1 MDTNADQEADC
12 VFVLLGWQSARFSW
26 HSARTFLRTSCGFV
40 LLGHCRPFLCRRCE
54 CANRSGPKQRHEI
67 EQACESKRRRAR
79 GGDRDLATRR
89 RCVITTVSSSKRG
102 SCSSHGTRAMRCR
115 CDANAVV
122 GAPAKSRS
130 KRVWKSIFSL
140 LESFLAL
147 LPQKRN
153 FRFLFLNQCK
163 LQLSKCQFEKVS
175 E

>member
-1 MDTNADQEADC
+1 MPTKKLIACSYFLVGNQRDSVGIRLGPSCELLAGSYFLVTTAPFC
-12 VFVLLGWQSARFSW
+12 VVAANVR
-26 HSARTFLRTSCGFV
+26 
-40 LLGHCRPFLCRRCE
+40 
-54 CANRSGPKQRHEI
+54 NRSGPKQRHEI

-153 FRFLFLNQCK
+153 FRFLFLNQYK
-163 LQLSKCQFEKVS
+163 LGVD
-175 E
+175 

>member
-1 MDTNADQEADC
+1 MDTNANQEADC

-54 CANRSGPKQRHEI
+54 CANISGPKQRHEI

-102 SCSSHGTRAMRCR
+102 SCSSHDTRAMRCR
-115 CDANAVV
+115 CDDVV
-122 GAPAKSRS
+122 ALPAKSRS
-130 KRVWKSIFSL
+130 SAFGKVFLAL

-153 FRFLFLNQCK
+153 FRFLFLNQYK
-163 LQLSKCQFEKVS
+163 L
-175 E
+175 

>member
-1 MDTNADQEADC
+1 MDTNADEEADC

-122 GAPAKSRS
+122 GAASEKSLE
-130 KRVWKSIFSL
+130 RVWKSIFST
-140 LESFLAL
+140 
-147 LPQKRN
+147 
-153 FRFLFLNQCK
+153 FRKFFSTFAAKKKFPLFVFKPVQAVRLW
-163 LQLSKCQFEKVS
+163 FET
-175 E
+175 

>member
-1 MDTNADQEADC
+1 MPTKKLIACSYFLVGNQRDSVGIRLGPSCE
-12 VFVLLGWQSARFSW
+12 LLAGS
-26 HSARTFLRTSCGFV
+26 FV

-153 FRFLFLNQCK
+153 FRFLFLNQYK
-163 LQLSKCQFEKVS
+163 R
-175 E
+175 